1 MRPLRSL
8 WHSHSGLCSAA
19 VAFILIAT
27 SCKMPSEKPDFSNL
41 TEDFVYGSLA
51 LSPTSATSA
60 GYHEHQ
66 GVRLDEQL
74 DDFSASGIENQR
86 RFYSGFRDRLAK
98 IQRDALSMEESAD
111 YEILQHQVELAL
123 LEIDR
128 IQSYRHNPTVYVEL
142 VGNSLF
148 TPFVLE
154 YAPLEMRYR
163 HIIQRLSKV
172 PALLEQARMNLMD
185 APEVW
190 NRVAREENDGNVGL
204 IDMTLR
210 AKAPESLKSDYDH
223 AAAPA
228 VGGAA

>member
-1 MRPLRSL
+1 MRRLLSSVCL
-8 WHSHSGLCSAA
+8 
-19 VAFILIAT
+19 VACIAIT
-27 SCKMPSEKPDFSNL
+27 SSCKMPGERQDFSKL

-51 LSPTSATSA
+51 LSPVSATSS
-60 GYHEHQ
+60 GYHEHR

-74 DDFSASGIENQR
+74 DDYSATGIGNQR
-86 RFYSGFRDRLAK
+86 KFYSDFRDRLAK
-98 IQRDALSMEESAD
+98 IQRDALSMEENAD

-128 IQSYRHNPTVYVEL
+128 IQNYRHNPTVYVEL
-142 VGNSLF
+142 VGTSLF

-154 YAPLEMRYR
+154 CAPVEMRYR

-172 PALLEQARMNLMD
+172 PALMQQARMNLVD

-228 VGGAA
+228 LE